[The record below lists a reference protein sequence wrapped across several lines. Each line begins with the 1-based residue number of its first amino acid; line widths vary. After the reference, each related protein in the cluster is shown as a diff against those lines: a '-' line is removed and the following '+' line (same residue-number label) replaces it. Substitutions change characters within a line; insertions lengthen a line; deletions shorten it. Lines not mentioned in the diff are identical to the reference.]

1 MGWELL
7 SRKSCLTLLKAL
19 FPSPWSSRLLP
30 RFMFH
35 DRVTRSKDHGP
46 PSSCARRQI
55 WMFFPVPRTVGSVPR
70 GDPLPREVPGARWA
84 VRRGLHP
91 TVPHLRWASRVNQD
105 ALFLQPVFKGTV
117 SWHGRWEG
125 GPQDQCVSGLSSQTG
140 VWPALTSLA
149 PLRDTSRPLCLW
161 WGSSPGVPLLSSLSP
176 EPVCFRQSDF
186 SSSLLLSFIFG
197 SLVQRD
203 ESALL
208 PRWRLPSPC
217 LASHGPL
224 PSPCSADCHSSTSF
238 FVWLLSAGFCRCV
251 TARHC
256 LLLPLSLPFSWLLFK
271 VFGGRV
277 IIDTTCSRV
286 EVPYTETLRI
296 SDHGSDCTF
305 SLICVSSNITSGL
318 WVMGTPTGQGC
329 PEAWIFTPSSAWDP
343 LQVFLPLI
351 FGFLIC

>member
-1 MGWELL
+1 M
-7 SRKSCLTLLKAL
+7 
-19 FPSPWSSRLLP
+19 PSSSGWSSRAQSAGTA
-30 RFMFH
+30 
-35 DRVTRSKDHGP
+35 DGRVG
-46 PSSCARRQI
+46 
-55 WMFFPVPRTVGSVPR
+55 PRTS
-70 GDPLPREVPGARWA
+70 ACQAWA
-84 VRRGLHP
+84 
-91 TVPHLRWASRVNQD
+91 
-105 ALFLQPVFKGTV
+105 
-117 SWHGRWEG
+117 
-125 GPQDQCVSGLSSQTG
+125 QTG

-197 SLVQRD
+197 PLVQWD

-224 PSPCSADCHSSTSF
+224 PSPCSAGCHSSASF

-305 SLICVSSNITSGL
+305 SLICFLEHNLRIVGHGHPDWARLPRGLNLHPQLCLRPPAGLFTSDL
-318 WVMGTPTGQGC
+318 WIPHLLNS
-329 PEAWIFTPSSAWDP
+329 P
-343 LQVFLPLI
+343 
-351 FGFLIC
+351 